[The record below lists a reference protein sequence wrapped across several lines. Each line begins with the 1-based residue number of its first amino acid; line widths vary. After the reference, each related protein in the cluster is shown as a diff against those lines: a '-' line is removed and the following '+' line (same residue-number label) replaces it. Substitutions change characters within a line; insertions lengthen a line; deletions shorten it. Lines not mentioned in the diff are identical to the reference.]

1 LRWLGHSSIDTAYTP
16 LYTTLYVLFIVLTIR
31 KLILHNNSIA
41 TLIQNKTI
49 CRIKEWIHLAGHNIQ
64 ALLIKERG
72 GIPLFF
78 MKLDP
83 KAQDLDPMLV
93 SGFFTAIQTFSKE
106 AIERDSSMFQVDYGA
121 RLYTVISGEATDFVI
136 VSFGEWDDEVTPIL
150 KSLLEEFEGIWLKDL
165 SATEKD
171 SLKIDVE
178 FPDFR
183 EGIVQNLSFRK
194 LSGSWVPFLVE
205 KDGKSII
212 KSNSLVIPYID
223 NLNTID
229 DITNKSG
236 IGSDEVAAEITRLW
250 ALGKIKFGSILN
262 RADIVAS
269 TSKIDRLLQLSSPQ
283 RIELSRRNP
292 EVIALLPRLSMMF
305 DGRRSVGAI
314 IDGLAQ
320 EYQEIQVMEV
330 IDILLETGAI
340 VVLSPEKRRVLLV
353 QEALELAIRVA
364 EKIYTPEDAKQFLNT
379 ALKKVPATEV
389 AGVFRMTETS
399 WSIDYNS
406 RLYEGLDPRR
416 LMSIY
421 AEWMKLLAQ
430 YISALEKER
439 ILRFAEAL
447 AEIYREYLFERYTSN
462 DLRGFEEFT
471 FWLELNCVGV

>member
-1 LRWLGHSSIDTAYTP
+1 
-16 LYTTLYVLFIVLTIR
+16 
-31 KLILHNNSIA
+31 
-41 TLIQNKTI
+41 
-49 CRIKEWIHLAGHNIQ
+49 
-64 ALLIKERG
+64 
-72 GIPLFF
+72 
-78 MKLDP
+78 
-83 KAQDLDPMLV
+83 
-93 SGFFTAIQTFSKE
+93 
-106 AIERDSSMFQVDYGA
+106 
-121 RLYTVISGEATDFVI
+121 VI

>member
-1 LRWLGHSSIDTAYTP
+1 M
-16 LYTTLYVLFIVLTIR
+16 
-31 KLILHNNSIA
+31 
-41 TLIQNKTI
+41 
-49 CRIKEWIHLAGHNIQ
+49 AGHNIQ

-93 SGFFTAIQTFSKE
+93 SGFFTAIQNFSKE
-106 AIERDSSMFQVDYGA
+106 VIERDSSMFQVDYGA
-121 RLYTVISGEATDFVI
+121 RLYTVISGDVTDFVI

-165 SATEKD
+165 SKKERD
-171 SLKIDVE
+171 SLKINVE

-194 LSGSWVPFLVE
+194 LSGSWIPILVE
-205 KDGKSII
+205 TGGKIGS
-212 KSNSLVIPYID
+212 KSNKMVVQLID
-223 NLNTID
+223 GVNTID
-229 DITNKSG
+229 DIIIESR
-236 IGSDEVAAEITRLW
+236 IGADEVLAEITRLW
-250 ALGKIKFGSILN
+250 ALGKIKFGSILS

-269 TSKIDRLLQLSSPQ
+269 TSKIDRLLQISSPQ
-283 RIELSRRNP
+283 RVELSRRNP
-292 EVIALLPRLSMMF
+292 EVISLLPRLSMMF

-314 IDGLAQ
+314 VDGLSQ

-330 IDILLETGAI
+330 IDTLLETGAI
-340 VVLSPEKRRVLLV
+340 VALSPEKRRVLLV

-364 EKIYTPEDAKQFLNT
+364 EKIYTPEVAKQFLNT
-379 ALKKVPATEV
+379 ALAKVPATEV

-421 AEWMKLLAQ
+421 AEWMKILAQ
-430 YISALEKER
+430 YISALEKDK

-447 AEIYREYLFERYTSN
+447 AEIYREYLFERYTST

>member
-1 LRWLGHSSIDTAYTP
+1 MVT
-16 LYTTLYVLFIVLTIR
+16 V
-31 KLILHNNSIA
+31 
-41 TLIQNKTI
+41 
-49 CRIKEWIHLAGHNIQ
+49 AGHNIQ

-121 RLYTVISGEATDFVI
+121 RLYTVISGEVTDFVI
-136 VSFGEWDDEVTPIL
+136 VSVGEWDDEVTPIL

-165 SATEKD
+165 SIKERD
-171 SLKIDVE
+171 SLKIDIE

-194 LSGSWVPFLVE
+194 LSGSWIPIIVE
-205 KDGKSII
+205 TGGKTGI
-212 KSNSLVIPYID
+212 KSNKVVVQYID
-223 NLNTID
+223 GTHTID
-229 DITNKSG
+229 DIVKESG
-236 IGSDEVAAEITRLW
+236 LGADEVLSEITRLW

-262 RADIVAS
+262 RADIVSS

-283 RIELSRRNP
+283 RVELSRRNP
-292 EVIALLPRLSMMF
+292 EVITLLPRLSMMF

-314 IDGLAQ
+314 IDGLSH
-320 EYQEIQVMEV
+320 EYQENQVMEV
-330 IDILLETGAI
+330 IDTLLETGAI

-364 EKIYTPEDAKQFLNT
+364 EKIYTSEDAKLFLNK
-379 ALKKVPATEV
+379 ALNKVPATEV

-430 YISALEKER
+430 YISALEKDK

-447 AEIYREYLFERYTSN
+447 TEIYQEYLFERYTST

-471 FWLELNCVGV
+471 FWLELNCVGI

>member
-1 LRWLGHSSIDTAYTP
+1 ML
-16 LYTTLYVLFIVLTIR
+16 
-31 KLILHNNSIA
+31 
-41 TLIQNKTI
+41 
-49 CRIKEWIHLAGHNIQ
+49 LAGHNIQ

-93 SGFFTAIQTFSKE
+93 SGFFTAIQSFSKE
-106 AIERDSSMFQVDYGA
+106 VIERDSSMFQVDYGA
-121 RLYTVISGEATDFVI
+121 RLYTVISGDVTDFVI
-136 VSFGEWDDEVTPIL
+136 VSIGEWDDEVTPVL
-150 KSLLEEFEGIWLKDL
+150 KSLLEEFEGIWIKDL
-165 SATEKD
+165 STEEKD
-171 SLKIDVE
+171 TLNIDVE

-183 EGIVQNLSFRK
+183 EGIVENLSFRK
-194 LSGSWVPFLVE
+194 LSGSWIPIVIE
-205 KDGKSII
+205 TSGKRGR
-212 KSNSLVIPYID
+212 KSGSKVIPFI
-223 NLNTID
+223 NGINTVEE
-229 DITNKSG
+229 ITRMSELG
-236 IGSDEVAAEITRLW
+236 TDEVVAEITRLW

-262 RADIVAS
+262 RTDIVAS

-283 RIELSRRNP
+283 RTELQRKNP
-292 EVIALLPRLSMMF
+292 EVIELLPRLSMMF

-314 IDGLAQ
+314 IEGLSG
-320 EYQEIQVMEV
+320 EYEDNQVMEV

-340 VVLSPEKRRVLLV
+340 VALSPEKRRVLLI

-364 EKIYTPEDAKQFLNT
+364 EKIYGPDAAKLFLNS
-379 ALKKVPATEV
+379 ALKKVPVTEI

-416 LMSIY
+416 LMGLY

-430 YISALEKER
+430 YIGALEKDR
-439 ILRFAEAL
+439 ILKFAEAL
-447 AEIYREYLFERYTSN
+447 TEIYQGYLFERYSSF

-471 FWLELNCVGV
+471 FWLEINCARV